1 MKKYC
6 FTLFSVSDLEKV
18 NEYYGWLTFD
28 NISSFPLNKKV
39 REDMNRSIVD
49 TIYVYSQL
57 LSSDIEY
64 GWILSWN
71 LYVTN
76 NGIFS
81 IDYVWNYIRLE
92 ENSAL
97 YIFRVGQIS
106 KIFYQ
111 FLKVFAKKTWNI
123 NVILPFPETCHA
135 MLLSKIHSI
144 THYDNPNQYIPI
156 VIPAIDKSED
166 ISYLA
171 NFITQSHLFGEKII
185 IKKEWFCW
193 WNGIDILDKQ
203 DKDFTVKLETSI
215 WIYLGKDFIIMNL
228 LETTDIEYRVY
239 WTKTW
244 DKASVL
250 EIHWKKRLAG
260 QLLHNIAQW
269 NELIRIDKNI
279 LPENLIA
286 DIEDYCSRLPE
297 LHWWLDV
304 LTATDGS
311 YYFTENNA
319 MTGYLYED
327 VEKYFAKDWLDSIA
341 RCYR

>member
-28 NISSFPLNKKV
+28 NISSFPLNEKV
-39 REDMNRSIVD
+39 REDMSRSIVD

-71 LYVTN
+71 LYITN

-81 IDYVWNYIRLE
+81 IDYTWNYIRLE
-92 ENSAL
+92 ENSIL

-106 KIFYQ
+106 TIFYQ

-123 NVILPFPETCHA
+123 DVVLPFWWTWDR
-135 MLLSKIHSI
+135 MLSSKIHGI
-144 THYDNPNQYIPI
+144 YYYENPNQYIPVI
-156 VIPAIDKSED
+156 IPAIDKCED
-166 ISYLA
+166 IKYLSG
-171 NFITQSHLFGEKII
+171 FIKQSGAFKDSII
-185 IKKEWFCW
+185 IKKEWFW
-193 WNGIDILDKQ
+193 WWDGIDILDKQ
-203 DKDFTVKLETSI
+203 DKDLAMKLETSI
-215 WIYLGKDFIIMNL
+215 WTYLGKDFIIMDL

-239 WTKTW
+239 WVKTW
-244 DKASVL
+244 NRASVL
-250 EIHWKKRLAG
+250 EIHWKKRLSWHV
-260 QLLHNIAQW
+260 LHNIAQW
-269 NELIRIDKNI
+269 NELIRIDKNV

-304 LTATDGS
+304 LTATDGK

-341 RCYR
+341 RCYK